1 MSLGRGPGSRAPET
15 VARVTR
21 GTQTPGRRAA
31 APSTV
36 APLAASATCGRAAAL
51 ALALSLCLPGCKVGP
66 DFKAPAAPDVKSYAA
81 PADAP
86 PPADQ
91 RITLGA
97 QIEGNWWAQF
107 HSPALNELI
116 KLGIDNNQD
125 IASAKAH
132 IAQAHE
138 EVNAAH
144 AALLPSLTFGTTVG
158 RQKYGKSLFGPF
170 DVVIPPFTY
179 YTVGP
184 GINAPLDLFG
194 GNKRALEERAAYED
208 YQKDALQAAYLSLTA
223 NIVEQAL
230 AAASA
235 RAQIGVVQDIFADD
249 QRNVDLVQTS
259 LSAGQATRAQLLTAQ
274 TQLATDKTL
283 LPDLRQEES
292 TARHALAILAGQQPA
307 EWTPP
312 ELSLS
317 DFVLPGEI
325 AASLPS
331 ELVHRRPDIL
341 AAEAQLH
348 AASAAIGVATANL
361 YPNITLT
368 GSLTQQALTPGGLF
382 QGAAAAWSIAANL
395 TAPLYDA
402 GRLRAEQRAAV
413 DGYQAALADYRQVI
427 LRSFGDVADGLQ
439 ALAND
444 EEQFNSQT
452 VAAQTAASARDLVR
466 RSYAVGNSG
475 ILDVLDAERSTAQAQ
490 LGLSRAKAQR
500 LIDTARLYM
509 SLGGT
514 PVPRDG
520 AAAVAEATP

>member
-1 MSLGRGPGSRAPET
+1 MSAVCGRI
-15 VARVTR
+15 
-21 GTQTPGRRAA
+21 GRPAA
-31 APSTV
+31 A
-36 APLAASATCGRAAAL
+36 AARALAGAM
-51 ALALSLCLPGCKVGP
+51 ALALSLSLSGCKVGP
-66 DFKAPAAPDVKSYAA
+66 DFKAPEPPDAKSYMAPGDA
-81 PADAP
+81 PA
-86 PPADQ
+86 PADQ
-91 RITLGA
+91 RVTLGA
-97 QIEGNWWAQF
+97 QIEGDWWRQF
-107 HSPALNELI
+107 HAPALNELI

-125 IASAKAH
+125 IASAKAR

-158 RQKYGKSLFGPF
+158 REKYGKSLFGPLDF
-170 DVVIPPFTY
+170 VIPPFTY

-194 GNKRALEERAAYED
+194 GNKRALEEQAAYED
-208 YQKDALQAAYLSLTA
+208 YQRDALQAAYLSLTA
-223 NIVEQAL
+223 NIAEQAL
-230 AAASA
+230 AAAAA
-235 RAQIGVVQDIFADD
+235 RAQIGVVQDIIADD

-259 LSAGQATRAQLLTAQ
+259 LNAGQATRTQLLTAQ

-283 LPDLRQEES
+283 LPELRQEES
-292 TARHALAILAGQQPA
+292 TARHALAILVGKPPS

-312 ELSLS
+312 QLVLN
-317 DFVLPGEI
+317 DFALPGEI
-325 AASLPS
+325 AAGLPS
-331 ELVHRRPDIL
+331 ELAHRRPDIL

-368 GSLTQQALTPGGLF
+368 GSLTQQSLTPGGLF
-382 QGAAAAWSIAANL
+382 QGAAAAWTIAANL

-402 GRLRAEQRAAV
+402 GRLRAQQRAAV

-439 ALAND
+439 ALSND
-444 EEQFNSQT
+444 AEQFNSQT
-452 VAAQTAASARDLVR
+452 IAAQTAASARDLVR
-466 RSYAVGNSG
+466 RSYTVGNSG

-490 LGLSRAKAQR
+490 LGVSRAKAQR

-509 SLGGT
+509 ALGGT
-514 PVPRDG
+514 PVPG
-520 AAAVAEATP
+520 SGEPAVAATTP

>member
-1 MSLGRGPGSRAPET
+1 MSMGSGPGA
-15 VARVTR
+15 
-21 GTQTPGRRAA
+21 RAA
-31 APSTV
+31 TV
-36 APLAASATCGRAAAL
+36 VAL
-51 ALALSLCLPGCKVGP
+51 LLCLPGCKVGP
-66 DFKAPAAPDVKSYAA
+66 DFKTPAPPDASSYAA
-81 PADAP
+81 PGDAP
-86 PPADQ
+86 APADQ
-91 RITLGA
+91 RVTLGA
-97 QIEGNWWAQF
+97 RIEGDWWTQF

-116 KLGIDNNQD
+116 ELGIDNNQD
-125 IASAKAH
+125 IASAKAR

-158 RQKYGKSLFGPF
+158 RQKYGKSLFGPLDF
-170 DVVIPPFTY
+170 VIPPFTY

-184 GINAPLDLFG
+184 GITAPLDLFG
-194 GNKRALEERAAYED
+194 GNKRALEERTAYED

-230 AAASA
+230 AAAAA
-235 RAQIGVVQDIFADD
+235 RAQIEVVQDIIAND

-259 LSAGQATRAQLLTAQ
+259 LGAGQATRTQLLTAQ

-283 LPDLRQEES
+283 LPELRQEQS
-292 TARHALAILAGQQPA
+292 TARHALAILVGQQPA
-307 EWTPP
+307 QWTAP

-317 DFVLPGEI
+317 DFNLPGEI

-402 GRLRAEQRAAV
+402 GRLRAEQRAAA

-466 RSYAVGNSG
+466 RSYTVGNSG
-475 ILDVLDAERSTAQAQ
+475 ILDVLDAERSTSQAQ
-490 LGLSRAKAQR
+490 LGVSRAKAQR
-500 LIDTARLYM
+500 LADTARLYM
-509 SLGGT
+509 ALGGT
-514 PVPRDG
+514 PAPHAHEPT
-520 AAAVAEATP
+520 AAAGSP

>member
-1 MSLGRGPGSRAPET
+1 MSP
-15 VARVTR
+15 V
-21 GTQTPGRRAA
+21 RRMHRTLRLLVC
-31 APSTV
+31 S
-36 APLAASATCGRAAAL
+36 G
-51 ALALSLCLPGCKVGP
+51 ALALSACTVGP
-66 DFKAPAAPDVKSYAA
+66 NFKPPEALTAGSYAA
-81 PADAP
+81 PGDAP

-91 RITLGA
+91 RVTLGA
-97 QIEGNWWAQF
+97 RIEGDWWAQF
-107 HSPALNELI
+107 HSTTLNDLI
-116 KLGIDNNQD
+116 QVAIDANQD
-125 IASAKAH
+125 IAAGKAR
-132 IAQAHE
+132 IAQAQE
-138 EVNAAH
+138 EVTAAH

-158 RQKYGKSLFGPF
+158 RQKYGKSLFGPLDF
-170 DVVIPPFTY
+170 VIPPFTY

-208 YQKDALQAAYLSLTA
+208 YQKQELDAAYLSLTA
-223 NIVEQAL
+223 NVVAQAL

-235 RAQIGVVQDIFADD
+235 RAQIDVVQDIIAND

-259 LSAGQATRAQLLTAQ
+259 LDDGQATRTQLLTAQ

-283 LPDLRQEES
+283 LPELRQEES
-292 TARHALAILAGQQPA
+292 TARHALAILVGKQPA
-307 EWTPP
+307 EWAPP
-312 ELSLS
+312 KITLN

-361 YPNITLT
+361 YPNITLS

-382 QGAAAAWSIAANL
+382 NGAAAAWSIAANL
-395 TAPLYDA
+395 TAPLYDG
-402 GRLRAEQRAAV
+402 GRLRAERRAAV

-439 ALAND
+439 ALSND
-444 EEQFNSQT
+444 DELFNSQA
-452 VAAQTAASARDLVR
+452 VAAQTAAAARDLAR
-466 RSYAVGNSG
+466 RSYTVGNSG

-509 SLGGT
+509 ALGGT
-514 PVPRDG
+514 PVP
-520 AAAVAEATP
+520 AANVNSVATTTP